1 MKKIFFTIIAFCL
14 VGSLAAQP
22 AKRRTEDKSSLR
34 TSAANRN
41 SRTERAQQVSDRA
54 ALMFP
59 TAVDVPDDPSWRRDI
74 YRSLDLEKDENAPLY
89 YPVQPEGKSMN
100 LFTLLFKLLNA
111 GRVPA
116 YKHDLN
122 TGREDF
128 RQTESSR
135 LDFEEMLRN
144 YSIFYEGSG
153 SSVKVEDSDIP
164 SAEVKAFYIKE
175 SSYYDQNTA
184 TYHSRV
190 VALCPLINMGGWG
203 DGDSRK
209 SPMFWVKYDDV
220 KTYLSKYLVMTSNIN
235 NAAKMSIDD
244 FFSTNHYK
252 GDIYMITNMQG
263 KSLAQM
269 VDPSDSTGNDSM
281 KSLQK
286 KIEKEMTDFE
296 EHIWKT
302 PVDSLELARKDSI
315 AALEA
320 AKMKKN
326 KGAVAA
332 STTRRGATSVAEKK
346 EGTSSQKKEKE
357 GRSSSSASSGPRVS
371 VRRQRH

>member
-1 MKKIFFTIIAFCL
+1 MKKIIITLIALCL
-14 VGSLAAQP
+14 VGGLSAQP
-22 AKRRTEDKSSLR
+22 SKRRNADDGKSGS
-34 TSAANRN
+34 SARRN
-41 SRTERAQQVSDRA
+41 SKTEEAKSSDRA

-89 YPVQPEGKSMN
+89 YPVQPEGNTMS
-100 LFTLLFKLLNA
+100 LFTLLFKLLNE
-111 GRVPA
+111 GKIPA

-128 RQTESSR
+128 RQASR
-135 LDFEEMLRN
+135 LHFKEMLEN
-144 YSIFYEGSG
+144 YSIFYEVNGNSI
-153 SSVKVEDSDIP
+153 KVEDSDIP

-203 DGDSRK
+203 EGDSRK

-235 NAAKMSIDD
+235 NAAKMSMDD
-244 FFSTNHYK
+244 FFSTNHYQ
-252 GDIYMITNMQG
+252 GDIYMTTNMQG

-269 VDPSDSTGNDSM
+269 VSPSDSTGNDSM

-302 PVDSLELARKDSI
+302 PVDSLELARRDSI
-315 AALEA
+315 AAAEA
-320 AKMKKN
+320 AKTKKG
-326 KGAVAA
+326 KGAAA
-332 STTRRGATSVAEKK
+332 TSSTRRGATSVAEKK
-346 EGTSSQKKEKE
+346 ESTDKQKKDKE
-357 GRSSSSASSGPRVS
+357 GKGSSSSSSSGPRVS